1 MYVQA
6 LTESQKEC
14 ERAQQ
19 ATAELKQ
26 RNQRKELEAAREA
39 LVAEREFAHA
49 SQRDQLE
56 ADAADLRQQVAT
68 LQQVRGSG
76 SNDYLALASH
86 TLGMTPDML

>member
-26 RNQRKELEAAREA
+26 RESSRQAEWDRQVEHLRVVQAQHFAAKE
-39 LVAEREFAHA
+39 VGWGHA
-49 SQRDQLE
+49 
-56 ADAADLRQQVAT
+56 V
-68 LQQVRGSG
+68 
-76 SNDYLALASH
+76 
-86 TLGMTPDML
+86 